1 MDDEKIAL
9 LISLLE
15 PASFAIEDYA
25 AALKT
30 AGGDVQVAAEALLL
44 PRVKSSGKRKAG
56 TSLESWLGKKR
67 TTDVSAAAPASPRRA
82 LERVSTERADDPCP
96 PPWSGIDAVSVAVS
110 STSALESEAAL
121 ARDTKPKKDAFA
133 ILRSS
138 SGPSADIGVAGGS
151 KTKSAPQPALR
162 LGTQQQLDSHGL
174 PLTLLAS
181 PLSPALASALYLAM
195 MEESEAKWER
205 TRWYLAGR
213 WVESPH
219 TTHMYARDGGGYD
232 TEQAKAGKYLYSGT
246 VLDTAPV
253 SSPRRRSLG
262 VAHEN

>member
-9 LISLLE
+9 LVSLLE
-15 PASFAIEDYA
+15 PASFPIEDYA

-30 AGGDVQVAAEALLL
+30 AGGDVQIAAEALLL

-67 TTDVSAAAPASPRRA
+67 TTDVAATAPASPRRA
-82 LERVSTERADDPCP
+82 LERASPERGGAPCP
-96 PPWSGIDAVSVAVS
+96 PSRSGIDAVSAPVS

-121 ARDTKPKKDAFA
+121 ARDMKPKKDAFA

-138 SGPSADIGVAGGS
+138 SGPSADLGVVGGS

-219 TTHMYARDGGGYD
+219 TTHMYASDGADMTRSRRKLGS
-232 TEQAKAGKYLYSGT
+232 TS
-246 VLDTAPV
+246 TAV
-253 SSPRRRSLG
+253 QCSTRRR
-262 VAHEN
+262 